1 MGSDVVA
8 GAVIPIRW
16 LISSER
22 VLGRGVAKSFPVW
35 EVREM
40 VERMFTVNVDLLGYV
55 MGIRLWEVIRID
67 RVVHEEHCLVV
78 GCVIRKGESGSGAE
92 SFFNVRNVT

>member
-16 LISSER
+16 LINSER
-22 VLGRGVAKSFPVW
+22 VLGRGVAKSLPVW

-40 VERMFTVNVDLLGYV
+40 VERMLKVNVDLRWYV
-55 MGIRLWEVIRID
+55 MGIRLGEVLSIE

-78 GCVIRKGESGSGAE
+78 GCVIKKGESGSG
-92 SFFNVRNVT
+92 FGIPF